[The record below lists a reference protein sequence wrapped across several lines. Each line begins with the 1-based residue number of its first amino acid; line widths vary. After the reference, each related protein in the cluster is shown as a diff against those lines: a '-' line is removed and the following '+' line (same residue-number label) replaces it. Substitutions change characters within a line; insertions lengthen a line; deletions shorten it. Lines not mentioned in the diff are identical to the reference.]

1 MFYQSRTH
9 QQMIKQLSSFKLQP
23 ARVGQGPVT
32 RRFRLPLVT
41 ALILGVGAGA
51 VPESWA
57 NSVPGMPLSLGVQT
71 AQIPANARVIYV
83 NPVLGS
89 DRPDAGSSEGA
100 PYQSIT
106 YALSQATSG
115 TVIQLAPGSYTKDT
129 ETFPLTLP
137 AGITLRGDESK
148 KGQNVLIIGG
158 GSFSSPTFAVQNVA
172 IVPAR
177 DSTIAG
183 VAVTNPNTRGTGIW
197 IESGAA
203 TIRNSTFTSNL
214 REGIFVTGT
223 STPLIENNVFTEND
237 GNGISIARSAQ
248 GEVRGN
254 IFQNTGFGLA
264 IGDSSA
270 PMIVDNRILQ
280 NIDGVVVSNSAKPI
294 FRNNVIEN
302 NERDGIVIIGD
313 GLPDLGTA
321 ESEGKNY
328 IRSNTRYDLYNATRN
343 NTILAVGN
351 DIDASRISG
360 SVEFVATTVAAG
372 FRDIGGHWA
381 QPYIEALAAKGVIA
395 GFNDGTFRPNE
406 RVTRAQFAAI
416 VNKAF
421 TVQSNQACSAFADVR
436 SNFWGFE
443 AIQTACRGGFLTG
456 YPGNQFRPEQQ
467 IPRVQVLVA
476 LASGLGL
483 RSENRQVL
491 SVYSDMSGIPDWA
504 QTAIAGATE
513 KGLVVN
519 YPIRDRLNPS
529 QEATRADV
537 AAFVYQALV
546 NAGQA
551 EAIASPYL
559 VMAP

>member
-1 MFYQSRTH
+1 
-9 QQMIKQLSSFKLQP
+9 MIKRISSLKLQP
-23 ARVGQGPVT
+23 ASWGRQILT
-32 RRFRLPLVT
+32 LRSSLSLLT
-41 ALILGVGAGA
+41 ALLLSAGTVS
-51 VPESWA
+51 VPKSWA
-57 NSVPGMPLSLGVQT
+57 NSAPGMPGSSRVQT
-71 AQIPANARVIYV
+71 AQTPANARVVYV

-89 DRPDAGSSEGA
+89 DRPDAGTTEGA
-100 PYQSIT
+100 AYQSIS
-106 YALSQATSG
+106 YALSQATAG

-129 ETFPLTLP
+129 ETFPLTLKP
-137 AGITLRGDESK
+137 GITLRGDEAK
-148 KGQNVLIIGG
+148 KGQNVRIIGG

-172 IVPAR
+172 MVTAR
-177 DSTIAG
+177 DSMIAG
-183 VAVTNPNTRGTGIW
+183 VGVTNPNTRGTGIW

-203 TIRNSTFTSNL
+203 TIRDSTFTSNL
-214 REGIFVTGT
+214 REGIFVTGN

-248 GEVRGN
+248 GEIRGN

-270 PMIVDNRILQ
+270 PMVVDNRILQ

-302 NERDGIVIIGD
+302 NQRDGIVVIGD
-313 GLPDLGTA
+313 ALPDLGTA

-351 DIDASRISG
+351 DIDGSRISG
-360 SVEFVATTVAAG
+360 AVEFVATTVAAG
-372 FRDIGGHWA
+372 FRDISGHWA

-395 GFNDGTFRPNE
+395 GFNDGTFRPNDP
-406 RVTRAQFAAI
+406 VTRAQFAAI

-421 TVQSNQACSAFADVR
+421 TATSTQACSAFTDVR

-456 YPGNQFRPEQQ
+456 YPGNQFRPEER

-483 RSENRQVL
+483 RSENRGAL
-491 SVYSDMSGIPDWA
+491 SVYSDMNRIPDWA
-504 QTAIAGATE
+504 QTAVAGATE
-513 KGLVVN
+513 RRLVVN
-519 YPIRDRLNPS
+519 YPIRDRLNPT

-551 EAIASPYL
+551 EAIESPYL
-559 VMAP
+559 VMTP